1 MDPGW
6 TEPNNEKLRVL
17 NILTK
22 TLELVE
28 GKVKNIIIVIIHS
41 TFLSQNIV

>member
-6 TEPNNEKLRVL
+6 AEPNNEKLRVL

-28 GKVKNIIIVIIHS
+28 GKVKKIIMIIHLN
-41 TFLSQNIV
+41 FLS